1 MTTGKCAS
9 CLFREKDKCV
19 WLGLGFTPVSVSTGR
34 KDQKTGHMIVEER
47 YIPLCGGVHRME
59 MALPE

>member
-19 WLGLGFTPVSVSTGR
+19 WLDLPFAPVSVETWKKDRKTGR
-34 KDQKTGHMIVEER
+34 MIMEER
-47 YIPLCGGVHRME
+47 YIPLCGGVHWTE